1 LEEEKKLKGWCD
13 FFKELC
19 ANRGKK
25 REKKGEKEK
34 QICAKPDQTTIH
46 ALTRKEKDTK
56 TNQII

>member
-1 LEEEKKLKGWCD
+1 VIFSRNCAQIEVREET
-13 FFKELC
+13 
-19 ANRGKK
+19 
-25 REKKGEKEK
+25 REGEKEK